1 MDQRSQCERQNCKT
15 LRKQMEI
22 SVLTSAS
29 GFLDV
34 TPKAKGPTEKDKL
47 DLLKI
52 KVFYAAKG
60 TIKEVKANPQNENIC
75 KLYI

>member
-1 MDQRSQCERQNCKT
+1 M
-15 LRKQMEI
+15 
-22 SVLTSAS
+22 LTSAS

-52 KVFYAAKG
+52 KIFYASKG

-75 KLYI
+75 KLHI